1 MTQNF
6 DRTQGYFEGSR
17 QVHLP
22 DVYPPFLFREVH
34 ANHGVVA
41 CEGSMFKSK
50 FANALTTMMIGSLGL
65 ASAENKLSVAYAGD
79 AGHMDDLI
87 EWMCAR
93 YTRESLVITRSLES
107 QQLLSG
113 LGVPNELGADT
124 AWTFEPRPPDYAR
137 STLRKAGWDE
147 KTPILVLCPIHPF
160 VWPVRASVAKYIAAA
175 TTGAYKD
182 SQYRTVYFFESGA
195 EVDRKFNHYV
205 AGYAQ
210 AAKAFLQRHK
220 VFPILVAMERLDAV
234 ACRAIEKEIPG
245 TPIFTSDD
253 YDMFELVSILRA
265 CSYMVSS
272 RYHGIVTCMPA
283 GVVSAGVT
291 MDERIRNLMRERGH
305 QHLLL
310 NVDDPDLGPKLLDV
324 MEKLVREAESVR
336 DSIGRTV
343 VSQSESHVAH
353 GHFLRRRSSQNVSG
367 IPAAQGRA
375 QLGRQFAAV
384 SATLRKLVEGYD
396 SSAVSRH
403 SWPAASLNVPSVCF
417 ACFTRAISDA
427 MPNFLENTFAQ
438 LAAGSGRV
446 VLREIRGDE
455 VRQRL
460 RRGTSRSGRGAYAP
474 IFAVPACSPVIVV
487 RLLAPN
493 SIRWAAID
501 LALMAEGLVVVP
513 LYSRQAPAELATMMK
528 DCTPRCCFASD
539 ACPRGSCDA
548 SLERRPEAASPRP
561 VRRNSAKARIAHKEL
576 PIFPIPARRRPRHH
590 HLHLRNLRRTQGRL
604 PQHEKSRPHA
614 FLHHQ
619 LDRSARQNHEPDR
632 VFQYLLSISPH
643 PGSS

>member
-1 MTQNF
+1 MTDFLLVAWVSAMIEFRRISWMFGIGNRWTPGEKLKLLFAGYNGTRNTGSDVRVQESLRQLRRVLGAENVDFSVMTQNF

-65 ASAENKLSVAYAGD
+65 ASAQNKLSVAYAGD

-93 YTRESLVITRSLES
+93 FTRESLVITRSLES

-124 AWTFEPRPPDYAR
+124 AWTFEPRPPEYAR
-137 STLRKAGWDE
+137 NTLRKAGWDE

-160 VWPVRASVAKYIAAA
+160 VWPVRASIAKYIARA

-182 SQYRTVYFFESGA
+182 SQYRTVYFFESGG

-220 VFPILVAMERLDAV
+220 VFPILVAMERLDGV

-265 CSYMVSS
+265 CTYMVSS

-310 NVDDPDLGPKLLDV
+310 NVDDPDLGPKLLDI
-324 MEKLVREAESVR
+324 MEKLVVEADSIR

-343 VSQSESHVAH
+343 VSNLKAMSRMAIFFEDE
-353 GHFLRRRSSQNVSG
+353 LRKTYPEFPLRKGVLSWEDNLPPFSDN
-367 IPAAQGRA
+367 
-375 QLGRQFAAV
+375 
-384 SATLRKLVEGYD
+384 LRKLVEEYD
-396 SSAVSRH
+396 SSPAV
-403 SWPAASLNVPSVCF
+403 
-417 ACFTRAISDA
+417 
-427 MPNFLENTFAQ
+427 
-438 LAAGSGRV
+438 LAAGR
-446 VLREIRGDE
+446 
-455 VRQRL
+455 
-460 RRGTSRSGRGAYAP
+460 
-474 IFAVPACSPVIVV
+474 
-487 RLLAPN
+487 
-493 SIRWAAID
+493 
-501 LALMAEGLVVVP
+501 
-513 LYSRQAPAELATMMK
+513 
-528 DCTPRCCFASD
+528 
-539 ACPRGSCDA
+539 
-548 SLERRPEAASPRP
+548 
-561 VRRNSAKARIAHKEL
+561 
-576 PIFPIPARRRPRHH
+576 
-590 HLHLRNLRRTQGRL
+590 
-604 PQHEKSRPHA
+604 
-614 FLHHQ
+614 
-619 LDRSARQNHEPDR
+619 
-632 VFQYLLSISPH
+632 
-643 PGSS
+643 